1 VSATNNL
8 TGLALLAPTRLAVSY
23 SDKAS
28 EDKTASRFGQALLRW
43 NLSSTLLGGVNME
56 RLHSTSEI
64 IRKVAL
70 LTLLGFLVVFLI
82 GPVLTVLGVVLP
94 FALVGL
100 LVWLPIRV
108 FVQRREINWSGLP
121 NKAGQFLRTVLAIP
135 VRIVGFVLSA
145 IAALLRL
152 VVGAIGL
159 GLRILLPAVAGALLF
174 GVLGAIGGA
183 NHHDAEFRIPAAV
196 LIGAGLG
203 ALYGAFKTKKVE
215 KVIVLR
221 PAPATAERV

>member
-1 VSATNNL
+1 
-8 TGLALLAPTRLAVSY
+8 
-23 SDKAS
+23 
-28 EDKTASRFGQALLRW
+28 
-43 NLSSTLLGGVNME
+43 ME
-56 RLHSTSEI
+56 RLHSTTEI

-70 LTLLGFLVVFLI
+70 LTLLGFLVVFLT
-82 GPVLTVLGVVLP
+82 GPVLTVLGVILP

-100 LVWLPIRV
+100 LVWLPFRL
-108 FVQRREINWSGLP
+108 FVQRRAINWSSLP
-121 NKAGQFLRTVLAIP
+121 GKAGQVLREVLAIP
-135 VRIVGFVLSA
+135 VQIVGFVFTA

-183 NHHDAEFRIPAAV
+183 THQDAEFRIPAAI

-203 ALYGAFKTKKVE
+203 ALYGAFKTRKVE

-221 PAPATAERV
+221 PAPVTAEQS